1 MTKRSMIEHLY
12 KKWGINFSPDFI
24 KFDGYESVYNHL
36 DTFTNEQYDRDPD
49 TVIDEV
55 FKIYRSINLVPI
67 TYYTEDGIRE
77 TINNLCLAT
86 ANPIQDNV
94 LGLGNNQGQA
104 LCRFMFPNMMTAEPK
119 GRGSNSLKDRFFD
132 DTKLK
137 RAIKIC
143 FQYREGEHLVR
154 PIAMRRALELVT
166 GENIQNFKAF
176 NARSIIEELCPIFG
190 GKVYDYSA
198 GYGGRMLGAGTSR
211 MHYEYWCAEPNTE
224 TVEYL
229 KYLASFLR
237 SEIQISCIGSESYVP
252 RPHFDLAFSSP
263 PYFNLEKYCD
273 EPTQCM
279 VKFKTLN
286 QWFDGYVAPTISN
299 IYECL
304 NDDGVFATNIA
315 DYKAPIVGKYNIVN
329 KWIKTAEKLGFT
341 YQKTIKMLL
350 NTRPGVGN
358 HKKEHSSKFE
368 GIYVFTK

>member
-1 MTKRSMIEHLY
+1 MTKRFMIEHLY

-55 FKIYRSINLVPI
+55 FKIYRSINLIPI

-77 TINNLCLAT
+77 TINNLCMAT
-86 ANPIQDNV
+86 PNSIQDNV

-252 RPHFDLAFSSP
+252 RPHFDLEFSSP
-263 PYFNLEKYCD
+263 PYFNIEKYCD

-315 DYKAPIVGKYNIVN
+315 DYKAPIIGKYNIVN
-329 KWIKTAEKLGFT
+329 KWIKTAEKIGFS

-358 HKKEHSSKFE
+358 NKKESSSKFE
-368 GIYVFTK
+368 GIYVFRK

>member
-86 ANPIQDNV
+86 ANPIQNNV

-237 SEIQISCIGSESYVP
+237 SEIKISCIGSESYIP

-358 HKKEHSSKFE
+358 NKKEHSSKFE

>member
-1 MTKRSMIEHLY
+1 MTKRFMIEHLY

-86 ANPIQDNV
+86 ANPIQNNV

-176 NARSIIEELCPIFG
+176 NARSIMEELCPIFG

-237 SEIQISCIGSESYVP
+237 SEIKISCIGSESYIP

-329 KWIKTAEKLGFT
+329 KWIKNAEKLGFT

-358 HKKEHSSKFE
+358 NKKEHSSKFE

>member
-86 ANPIQDNV
+86 ANPIQNNV

-176 NARSIIEELCPIFG
+176 NARSIMEELCPIFG

-237 SEIQISCIGSESYVP
+237 SEIKISCIGSESYIP

-358 HKKEHSSKFE
+358 NKKEHSSKFE